1 MPTVHALL
9 PFPTSPTKDGLKGE
23 RLDRWVAQ
31 QIPDLSRSQ
40 AQRLIEQGQ
49 VWVNGVVCAQK
60 KYPLQAGDQVEVS
73 IPAATP
79 VDLQP
84 EAIPL
89 DILYEDEDLIVIN
102 KAKGMVVHPAPG
114 HGEGTLVHAILA
126 HCPSLQGIGGEQ
138 RPGIVHRLDKNTTGA
153 MVIAKTEMALQHLQA
168 QIQAKTAQREYV
180 GLVFGRP
187 ATEMGSIEAPIGRH
201 PADRTRMAVVDPPRG
216 RWARTHWRVMERL
229 GNFTL
234 VHFWLDTGRTHQI
247 RVHCAHMGWPI
258 VGDPEYTSSK
268 RTPVRLAGQALH
280 AWRLTFQH
288 PRQDRQIQCT
298 APYPPEMDRLL
309 QRLRQICGN

>member
-1 MPTVHALL
+1 MTTIHSLL
-9 PFPTSPTKDGLKGE
+9 PFPIPPSEGVLKGE
-23 RLDRWVAQ
+23 RLDRWLAQ
-31 QIPDLSRSQ
+31 QVPALSRSR
-40 AQRLIEQGQ
+40 AQQLIQEGQ
-49 VWVNGVVCAQK
+49 VWVNGVVCSEK
-60 KYPLQAGDQVEVS
+60 KYCLQAGDRVEVS

-84 EAIPL
+84 QAIPL
-89 DILYEDEDLIVIN
+89 DILYEDEDVIVIN

-114 HGEGTLVHAILA
+114 HTEGTLVHALLA

-138 RPGIVHRLDKNTTGA
+138 RPGIVHRLDKNTTGV
-153 MVIAKTEMALQHLQA
+153 MVIAKSEMALQHLQA

-180 GLVFGRP
+180 GVVLGRP
-187 ATEMGSIEAPIGRH
+187 GTDTGSIEAPVGRH
-201 PADRTRMAVVDPPRG
+201 PSDRKKMAVVKPPRG
-216 RWARTHWRVMERL
+216 RWARTHWRVMEHL

-234 VHFWLDTGRTHQI
+234 VHFLLDTGRTHQI

-268 RTPVRLAGQALH
+268 RTPVKLTGQALH

-288 PRQDRQIQCT
+288 PRHHEQIECV
-298 APYPPEMDRLL
+298 APYPLEMDRLL
-309 QRLRQICGN
+309 QRLRQIYGA